1 LIAEYKNL
9 EYLLENQLHGMVAS
23 AFNYQHFYFIID
35 EKIVYKDNDT
45 VSPNLSFGYKTVY
58 VNIVEYR
65 KGNISIENY

>member
-1 LIAEYKNL
+1 
-9 EYLLENQLHGMVAS
+9 MVAS